1 MGRAS
6 EALHDLT
13 GRLDVRVVYADLDG
27 TLLGPGGSLFAGPGG
42 EVTTEP
48 AAAVAALGEAGI
60 DLMLMSGRTA
70 TQVREVARV
79 LGAAGYIAELGGL
92 AVHREGREE
101 VVTRNN
107 GSFRGPGTPFAAM
120 ERSGVAGVL
129 LESFPGRMEPHAP
142 WAFLS
147 RESSMLLRG
156 NIDPTEAATALAQAG
171 FGWLDLQDNGIIQS
185 WPGRFPALDPAIEEV
200 HAYHL
205 VPAGVSKRAGVALDR
220 ERRGLAPDQCLAV
233 GDSAADA
240 GVAPEVGA
248 VFLVANGAA
257 AVRGLT
263 MPANVHMTE
272 RTHGLGFADAVLPF
286 TRRGGLER
294 G

>member
-1 MGRAS
+1 HGLRRPAGRHAPPVLQRQGHHERGDGAEHQPVPQAGLGVPPGAVRGGDRGTAPGRHRARVRGPAGPLRRRPPMGRAS

-205 VPAGVSKRAGVALDR
+205 VPAGVSKRAGV
-220 ERRGLAPDQCLAV
+220 
-233 GDSAADA
+233 
-240 GVAPEVGA
+240 
-248 VFLVANGAA
+248 
-257 AVRGLT
+257 
-263 MPANVHMTE
+263 
-272 RTHGLGFADAVLPF
+272 
-286 TRRGGLER
+286 
-294 G
+294 